1 MTTRAVKQKPLKGA
15 ELTDTPSNRLKPC
28 ALDEHYFQVALE
40 YPKMTQRECLQK
52 AMELAGREGIATKQQ
67 ANTIHD
73 RLRDRINIEATKIAN
88 DIKYL
93 SVSRLRD
100 ILVRD
105 ELDNLL
111 LGAIQTGTKDLF
123 PNVSV
128 KKTQTIDDI
137 NSEISNLLKKT
148 AEAEGKTVDQVVKE
162 MLH

>member
-1 MTTRAVKQKPLKGA
+1 MTKSKGKRKPLKGA
-15 ELTDTPSNRLKPC
+15 ELSDTPSKRLKPG
-28 ALDEHYFQVALE
+28 ALDEYYFQAAME
-40 YPKMTQRECLQK
+40 YPKMTQKECMQK
-52 AMELAGREGIATKQQ
+52 AIEMSGCEGTEATKQH
-67 ANTIHD
+67 ASKIHD
-73 RLRDRINIEATKIAN
+73 RLRDRINTEATKIAN

-137 NSEISNLLKKT
+137 DKAIEEKQRQI
-148 AEAEGKTVDQVVKE
+148 AEQTGQE
-162 MLH
+162 LH